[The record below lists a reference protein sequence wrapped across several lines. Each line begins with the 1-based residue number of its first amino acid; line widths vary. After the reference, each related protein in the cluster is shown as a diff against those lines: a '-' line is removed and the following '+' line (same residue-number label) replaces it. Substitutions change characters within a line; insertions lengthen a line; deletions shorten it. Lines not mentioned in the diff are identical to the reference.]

1 MSAAAD
7 LLRKVRTRAGLTQSE
22 LARRAGTSQAAVAR
36 YESGDVSPMVS
47 TLERLLAAGGFHLDL
62 RAEVAQPVLDQIVGH
77 RQEIVDLVTARGASN
92 PRIFGSI
99 ARGEADDGSD
109 VDILVDFD
117 TSHGLWPLIE
127 LADELEALLGRPVD
141 IAPQELLK
149 PDVART
155 ALAEAIPL

>member
-149 PDVART
+149 PEVART

>member
-7 LLRKVRTRAGLTQSE
+7 LLRSVRIRAGLTQTE

-77 RQEIVDLVTARGASN
+77 RQEIVDLVAARGASN

-149 PDVART
+149 PEVART